1 MNAYRLSRCL
11 LMIML
16 SGIFFDCTN
25 TPAEQYKALERA
37 ELESG
42 VRYDS
47 LFKGFYFGMKHDK
60 FRDYCYYMNTV
71 KHDFKMQGPNLSW
84 LESEIKEM
92 SYPAAINFYP
102 VFNEDVITEM
112 NALIYYK
119 DAVFKDRIFEKDSL
133 LLDVLG
139 LMKKWYGKEFIKI
152 ESPDSYKEDIY
163 VSVRGNRR
171 ITVYPT
177 INLSQEIKVWMVDLY
192 AKGKQTEKK

>member
-1 MNAYRLSRCL
+1 MNRYRISSWL
-11 LMIML
+11 LIL
-16 SGIFFDCTN
+16 ITSNIFCGCAN
-25 TPAEQYKALERA
+25 TPAERYKALERA

-60 FRDYCYYMNTV
+60 FRAYCYYKNTV
-71 KHDFKMQGPNLSW
+71 EHDFKMQGPNLTW

-102 VFNEDVITEM
+102 VFKEGVITEM
-112 NALIYYK
+112 DALIYYK
-119 DAVFKDRIFEKDSL
+119 NAVFKDRIFEKDSL

-152 ESPDSYKEDIY
+152 ESPDSYREDIY
-163 VSVRGNRR
+163 VSVHGNRR

-177 INLSQEIKVWMVDLY
+177 INRSQEIKVWMVDLY
-192 AKGKQTEKK
+192 AKEKEAEK

>member
-1 MNAYRLSRCL
+1 MNSSRTLSCL
-11 LMIML
+11 LMMIIGSL
-16 SGIFFDCTN
+16 FGGCSE

-37 ELESG
+37 EVESG

-47 LFKGFYFGMKHDK
+47 LFKGLYFGMKHDK
-60 FRDYCYYMNTV
+60 FREYCYYKNTV
-71 KHDFKMQGPNLSW
+71 EQDFKMQGPNTTW

-102 VFNEDVITEM
+102 MFKEGVITEM

-119 DAVFKDRIFEKDSL
+119 NAVFKDGIFEKDSL

-139 LMKKWYGKEFIKI
+139 LMKKWYTKEFIKI
-152 ESPDSYKEDIY
+152 ESPYSYKDDIY
-163 VSVRGNRR
+163 VSVQGNRR

-177 INLSQEIKVWMVDLY
+177 VNLDQQIKVWMVDLY
-192 AKGKQTEKK
+192 AKEKEIEK